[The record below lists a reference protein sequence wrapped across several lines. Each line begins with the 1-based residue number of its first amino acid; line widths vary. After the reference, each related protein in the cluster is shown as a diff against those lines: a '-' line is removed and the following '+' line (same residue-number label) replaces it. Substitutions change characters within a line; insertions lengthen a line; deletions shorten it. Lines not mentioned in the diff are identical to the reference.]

1 MTRMDA
7 DEIMPPPHF
16 DRYLTAH
23 LRTRTGRVNEV
34 RIVDISIAG
43 CLIERRAIV
52 LNPGDATLVK
62 LPGLSNLRATVLW
75 VEEYLAGI
83 EFEELLHDA
92 VFENLQRSFMSA
104 ES

>member
-7 DEIMPPPHF
+7 DEILPPPHF

-34 RIVDISIAG
+34 RIVDISTAG

-52 LNPGDATLVK
+52 LNPADPTLVK

-75 VEEYLAGI
+75 VEEYLAAI

-92 VFENLQRSFMSA
+92 VFENLKDSFVNA
-104 ES
+104 EN